1 LNGVVPGR
9 PVRLQHRGGAC
20 WILNGAAATIV
31 GLDAEHDTGVER
43 DGSGRPTG
51 RLFRLDDWLRARV
64 PPTPMDLEA
73 TARSL
78 AAHGVTAVTDAT
90 PIAKGADLDALAAD
104 LGPLAPIGVVV
115 TGVPGL
121 DPDAAPTLPRGPAKI
136 VIADHALPPLD
147 ELIDAYRAARRAGR
161 TVAVHCVT
169 QAALLLALAAWDD
182 VGAQQGDRIEHGAV
196 IPLEIAPRVAEL
208 GLTVVTQPGF
218 VRERGD
224 QYLADVDRDE
234 LGDLWR
240 CRSLI
245 DAGIA
250 VGGSTDAPYGNAD
263 PWLAIAAATTRAT
276 RSGRPLGERERLA
289 PAEALALF
297 LSPLD
302 RPGGP
307 SRRIAVGAAADLCVL
322 DRPLARALRDPS
334 TEHVVCTI
342 RTGRRT
348 FPA

>member
-1 LNGVVPGR
+1 
-9 PVRLQHRGGAC
+9 
-20 WILNGAAATIV
+20 
-31 GLDAEHDTGVER
+31 
-43 DGSGRPTG
+43 
-51 RLFRLDDWLRARV
+51 
-64 PPTPMDLEA
+64 
-73 TARSL
+73 
-78 AAHGVTAVTDAT
+78 
-90 PIAKGADLDALAAD
+90 
-104 LGPLAPIGVVV
+104 VVV

-121 DPDAAPTLPRGPAKI
+121 DPHAAPTLPRGPAKI

-147 ELIDAYRAARRAGR
+147 ELIDAYRAARRGGR

-169 QAALLLALAAWDD
+169 PAALLLALAAWDD
-182 VGAQQGDRIEHGAV
+182 VGAEPGDRIEHGAV
-196 IPLEIAPRVAEL
+196 IPLEVAPRIAEL

-224 QYLADVDRDE
+224 QYLADVDRDD

-250 VGGSTDAPYGNAD
+250 VGGSTDAPYGDAD

-276 RSGRPLGERERLA
+276 SGGRTLGERERLE
-289 PAEALALF
+289 PAKALALF

-307 SRRIAVGAAADLCVL
+307 SRRIALGAAADLCVL
-322 DRPLARALRDPS
+322 DRPLAHALREPS

-342 RTGRRT
+342 RAGRRT